1 MLPLD
6 LVAFLSLFGVFPHHG
21 CPGYT
26 NRNKNKSGKNKQKLN
41 DNPMNKLSLVGMQYF
56 SDQIVIFII
65 LFIFFFFLHPYQR
78 KLVHLIGTTY
88 TGIDISKL

>member
-26 NRNKNKSGKNKQKLN
+26 NRDKNKSGKNKQKLN

-56 SDQIVIFII
+56 SDQIVTT
-65 LFIFFFFLHPYQR
+65 LLIFFR
-78 KLVHLIGTTY
+78 
-88 TGIDISKL
+88 